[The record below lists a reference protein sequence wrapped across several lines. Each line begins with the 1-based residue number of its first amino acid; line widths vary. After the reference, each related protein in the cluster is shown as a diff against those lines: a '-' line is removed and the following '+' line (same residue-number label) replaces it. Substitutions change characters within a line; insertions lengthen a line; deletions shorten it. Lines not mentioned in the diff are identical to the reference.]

1 MQHDNLDI
9 DQANPSLMLLQA
21 HRVVIKVGSAL
32 LVENG
37 RLRRRWLDALAADIA
52 VMRARGQQ
60 IVLVTSGAVGIGRSA
75 LAGGVQNLADRQAAA
90 AIGQIR
96 LFDAYRR
103 CLARH
108 GAVGAQMLLTPGDTE
123 DRLRHLN
130 ARSTMEALLSRA
142 IVPIVNENDTV
153 AFDKHK
159 FGDNDRLAARV
170 GQLISADLVV
180 LLSDVDGLYDADPRS
195 VPGAR
200 HIPVVRAITPEIKA
214 KAGDAATSLGTGGM
228 AAKIAAAALALGAGS
243 HMAIANGREDGA
255 LGALARGESRATW
268 FIPSSE
274 PLTVRKQWIAAT
286 VAPSGTLVIDRGAI
300 KALHAGNSLLSVGV
314 TRVEGEFASGDPV
327 RLRSVSGED
336 IAIGLSNY
344 DSDEVEVIAGQRT
357 ETFEELLG
365 YQGPDTLIHR
375 DNLAMTVPHNTA
387 KEAL

>member
-1 MQHDNLDI
+1 MQQGNETADP
-9 DQANPSLMLLQA
+9 ANPSRMLLEA

-37 RLRRRWLDALAADIA
+37 RLRRRWLDALAADIGA
-52 VMRARGQQ
+52 MRTRGQQ
-60 IVLVTSGAVGIGRSA
+60 VVLVTSGAVGIGRSA

-103 CLARH
+103 SLARH

-214 KAGDAATSLGTGGM
+214 KAGDAGTSLGTGGM

-243 HMAIANGREDGA
+243 HMAIANGREEGA
-255 LGALARGESRATW
+255 LGALTRGDARATW
-268 FIPSSE
+268 FILHPS
-274 PLTVRKQWIAAT
+274 
-286 VAPSGTLVIDRGAI
+286 
-300 KALHAGNSLLSVGV
+300 H
-314 TRVEGEFASGDPV
+314 
-327 RLRSVSGED
+327 
-336 IAIGLSNY
+336 
-344 DSDEVEVIAGQRT
+344 
-357 ETFEELLG
+357 
-365 YQGPDTLIHR
+365 
-375 DNLAMTVPHNTA
+375 
-387 KEAL
+387 